1 VKDISN
7 WLDALI
13 ISGLLF
19 LLGSAIF
26 ILAFVTLPPKNED
39 LFSALVGGVIGASL
53 MAYVNNRWGSS
64 RGSAAKDETISTL
77 VAQTPPAPTV
87 TVQATEPLPQPQP
100 EPKP

>member
-19 LLGSAIF
+19 LLGSAVY
-26 ILAFVTLPPKNED
+26 ILAFVTIPPKNED

-64 RGSAAKDETISTL
+64 KGSATKDNTIQAL
-77 VAQTPPAPTV
+77 VGQTPPASTISVQTTQPVPPPTG
-87 TVQATEPLPQPQP
+87 ATP
-100 EPKP
+100 